1 MMKTMRIMGIDYGTK
16 RIGVAVSD
24 PSCTMAHP
32 LDTVPVRADG
42 SHMESLKTI
51 ARNYEVSKVVIGLPY
66 DMNGETGE
74 SARKVIEWSREVEQ
88 ALNLPV
94 ELWDER
100 LTTSEAHELLMSFNV
115 RGQKRRHIID
125 KIAASIILKSY
136 LDSICP

>member
-1 MMKTMRIMGIDYGTK
+1 
-16 RIGVAVSD
+16 
-24 PSCTMAHP
+24 
-32 LDTVPVRADG
+32 
-42 SHMESLKTI
+42 MESLKTI